1 MPASKRLIAV
11 FSGNRAEY
19 GLLYPILRA
28 IREHSGLDY
37 RLIISG
43 AHLDSDFGQTKSEIR
58 KDGFEIHAEVDL
70 DMSGEG
76 SSVTSQAIASGILG
90 MSSVLHDLNPDVVVV
105 YADRFEGFSAM
116 IAATQMN
123 IPSAHIEGGDITE
136 GGALDDSVRHA
147 MTKLAHL
154 HYTSNSQ
161 ASNRVLAMGEDPW
174 RVKTVGF
181 TAIDLIMEGNFASA
195 EELCQ
200 LLGLE
205 HSRPVILFTQHSVT
219 TEFKEAVQQLRS
231 SMESL
236 SRIANEDA
244 QVILTYPNNDVGGK
258 DIVATLKEFTS
269 EAQPNIQLHK
279 SLGRYNYHGILALAR
294 SREWRIVCVGNSSSG
309 IKETSVFGC
318 PTVNIGSRQQGRL
331 RSENVLD
338 ANYNAHEIYSA
349 IQRCLYDEEF
359 RARCAAA
366 SNPYGGGTAGQ
377 QVADNLASVDLSQN
391 VILRKC
397 MTLTGESRNGWFR

>member
-28 IREHSGLDY
+28 IREHSRLDY

-43 AHLDSDFGQTKSEIR
+43 AHLDSDFGQTKSEIG

-76 SSVTSQAIASGILG
+76 SSVTGQAIASGILG

-181 TAIDLIMEGNFASA
+181 TAIDLIMEGFLIWITS
-195 EELCQ
+195 LH
-200 LLGLE
+200 LLDLN
-205 HSRPVILFTQHSVT
+205 L
-219 TEFKEAVQQLRS
+219 VQSIRLIRQ
-231 SMESL
+231 
-236 SRIANEDA
+236 
-244 QVILTYPNNDVGGK
+244 NN
-258 DIVATLKEFTS
+258 
-269 EAQPNIQLHK
+269 
-279 SLGRYNYHGILALAR
+279 
-294 SREWRIVCVGNSSSG
+294 
-309 IKETSVFGC
+309 
-318 PTVNIGSRQQGRL
+318 
-331 RSENVLD
+331 
-338 ANYNAHEIYSA
+338 
-349 IQRCLYDEEF
+349 
-359 RARCAAA
+359 
-366 SNPYGGGTAGQ
+366 
-377 QVADNLASVDLSQN
+377 
-391 VILRKC
+391 
-397 MTLTGESRNGWFR
+397 

>member
-28 IREHSGLDY
+28 IREHSRLDY

-161 ASNRVLAMGEDPW
+161 ASNRVLAMGEEPW

-181 TAIDLIMEGNFASA
+181 TAIDLIMEGNFANA
-195 EELCQ
+195 EELCK

-219 TEFKEAVQQLRS
+219 TEFKEAVQQLRP

-236 SRIANEDA
+236 CRIANEDA
-244 QVILTYPNNDVGGK
+244 QVILTYPNNDAGGK
-258 DIVATLKEFTS
+258 DIAATLKEFTS

-391 VILRKC
+391 VILRKR
-397 MTLTGESRNGWFR
+397 MTLTGVSRNGWFR

>member
-76 SSVTSQAIASGILG
+76 STVTGIAIASGILG
-90 MSSVLHDLNPDVVVV
+90 LSSVLHDLNPDVVMV

-147 MTKLAHL
+147 MTKLSHL
-154 HYTSNSQ
+154 HFTTNQ
-161 ASNRVLAMGEDPW
+161 QNTLE
-174 RVKTVGF
+174 VKKQINALKKTLSF
-181 TAIDLIMEGNFASA
+181 F
-195 EELCQ
+195 
-200 LLGLE
+200 
-205 HSRPVILFTQHSVT
+205 
-219 TEFKEAVQQLRS
+219 
-231 SMESL
+231 ESK
-236 SRIANEDA
+236 IA
-244 QVILTYPNNDVGGK
+244 
-258 DIVATLKEFTS
+258 LKK
-269 EAQPNIQLHK
+269 H
-279 SLGRYNYHGILALAR
+279 
-294 SREWRIVCVGNSSSG
+294 
-309 IKETSVFGC
+309 
-318 PTVNIGSRQQGRL
+318 
-331 RSENVLD
+331 
-338 ANYNAHEIYSA
+338 
-349 IQRCLYDEEF
+349 
-359 RARCAAA
+359 
-366 SNPYGGGTAGQ
+366 
-377 QVADNLASVDLSQN
+377 
-391 VILRKC
+391 
-397 MTLTGESRNGWFR
+397 